1 MAMNFGKGNRSI
13 AFNPTS
19 AFPLD
24 ARSYFESYSEAVAA
38 AARAEAAGSTSTE
51 YYFGQTLIVVEND
64 KASFYIIQPN
74 KTLSPVTSSAG
85 ESGEEKVFEVNA
97 NQFEFDANG
106 ALVLKGSKEAPAG
119 ALVSIDDE
127 GNLVWVDPFD
137 TYTKDETDRL
147 IELAIA
153 NAPHMKRKIVANVA
167 EIEAYMNEH
176 DDADQYIFMA
186 PTGFEEESDKYDE
199 YLVIAV
205 TDADGVTTK
214 FVEKVGSWEVNLE
227 DYAKTADVNA
237 ALAGKVSVD
246 ANARLMTLD
255 EADKLAA
262 LLLGAEKNVINS
274 VSSDFTIDDN
284 RQLTL
289 NDIPISKV
297 TDLQDLLNTKVDA
310 RSGYTLLS
318 PTDKAK
324 LDALNLDSNNQLE
337 ISSKVNAANVEGL
350 AEWLGENAA
359 TTPGLSQNNLDDG
372 LYSKLVAS
380 LLIRSVDT
388 NELSVSN
395 GKLSIAAVDSSKVT
409 GLTDALN
416 EKAAAST
423 VSALDLKVDNVAK
436 DLNALTLRVDDQDL
450 VIATLSDRLTWKDI

>member
-1 MAMNFGKGNRSI
+1 
-13 AFNPTS
+13 
-19 AFPLD
+19 
-24 ARSYFESYSEAVAA
+24 
-38 AARAEAAGSTSTE
+38 
-51 YYFGQTLIVVEND
+51 
-64 KASFYIIQPN
+64 
-74 KTLSPVTSSAG
+74 
-85 ESGEEKVFEVNA
+85 
-97 NQFEFDANG
+97 
-106 ALVLKGSKEAPAG
+106 
-119 ALVSIDDE
+119 
-127 GNLVWVDPFD
+127 
-137 TYTKDETDRL
+137 
-147 IELAIA
+147 
-153 NAPHMKRKIVANVA
+153 
-167 EIEAYMNEH
+167 
-176 DDADQYIFMA
+176 
-186 PTGFEEESDKYDE
+186 
-199 YLVIAV
+199 
-205 TDADGVTTK
+205 
-214 FVEKVGSWEVNLE
+214 
-227 DYAKTADVNA
+227 
-237 ALAGKVSVD
+237 
-246 ANARLMTLD
+246 MTLD

-274 VSSDFTIDDN
+274 VSSDFAIDDN

-350 AEWLGENAA
+350 AEWLSENAA

-416 EKAAAST
+416 EKATVST
-423 VSALDLKVDNVAK
+423 VSALDLKVDNIAK
-436 DLNALTLRVDDQDL
+436 DLNALTLRVDDQDI
-450 VIATLSDRLTWKDI
+450 VIATLSDRLTWKNI

>member
-51 YYFGQTLIVVEND
+51 YYFGQTLVVVEND

-74 KTLSPVTSSAG
+74 KTLSPITSAE
-85 ESGEEKVFEVNA
+85 ESGEEKVFEVNV

-119 ALVSIDDE
+119 ALVSIDNE
-127 GNLVWVDPFD
+127 GNLIWVDPID
-137 TYTKDETDRL
+137 AYTKDETDRL

-167 EIEAYMNEH
+167 EIEAYINEH
-176 DDADQYIFMA
+176 DDADQYIFMI

-199 YLVIAV
+199 YLVITV
-205 TDADGVTTK
+205 TDADNVTTK
-214 FVEKVGSWEVNLE
+214 FVEKIGSWEVNLE
-227 DYAKTADVNA
+227 DYAKTVDVNA
-237 ALAGKVSVD
+237 ALAKKVSVD

-255 EADKLAA
+255 EANKLAA

-274 VSSDFTIDDN
+274 VSSDFAIDDN

-289 NDIPISKV
+289 NNISISKV

-324 LDALNLDSNNQLE
+324 LDALTLDSNNQLE

-350 AEWLGENAA
+350 ADWLSENAA

-380 LLIRSVDT
+380 LLIKSVDT

-395 GKLSIAAVDSSKVT
+395 GKLNIAAVDSSKVT
-409 GLTDALN
+409 GLIDALN
-416 EKAAAST
+416 EKAAVAT
-423 VSALDLKVDNVAK
+423 VNALDLKVDNIAK

-450 VIATLSDRLTWKDI
+450 VIATLSDRLTWKNI